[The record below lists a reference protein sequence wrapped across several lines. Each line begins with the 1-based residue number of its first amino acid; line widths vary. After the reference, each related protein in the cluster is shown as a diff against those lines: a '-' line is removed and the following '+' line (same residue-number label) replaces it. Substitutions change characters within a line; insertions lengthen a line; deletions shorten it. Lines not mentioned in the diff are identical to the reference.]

1 MTNLFLLSLIGFISG
16 IFTGFFGVGGG
27 FFLTPTLNILGL
39 QIVYAI
45 GTSFFVL
52 VGNALFGA
60 WRHLRLG
67 NIHLKLGM
75 ILGLTSIG
83 GVELGKRFVLY
94 LDRQNLAGTS
104 IRVTYIIILILISFF
119 MLREYLSRT
128 KTTADNQ
135 EGKGTQGQEK
145 SSLPM
150 RIVSKIGLSPKIT
163 LHESEIGSV
172 SCWVLVA
179 VGVLIGFLSGAL
191 GVGGGFI
198 SLPLLIYA
206 IGVPVIMAVGTSLI
220 IVFLTSSYGAFAYAI
235 TGHVEGITAVV
246 ILVGSLLG
254 LQLGGMAAKAGAE
267 MRIKFLFALLLLCVA
282 VSVLLKQVGMT
293 VLGGYLVVSTACA
306 LCFIIIWPVS
316 RDYFVKILIRNKPKS
331 HS

>member
-1 MTNLFLLSLIGFISG
+1 MTHLFLLFLIGFISG
-16 IFTGFFGVGGG
+16 VFTGFFGVGGG
-27 FFLTPTLNILGL
+27 FFLTPALNILGL

-45 GTSFFVL
+45 GTSFFAL
-52 VGNALFGA
+52 IGKALFGA
-60 WRHLRLG
+60 WKHLRLG
-67 NIHLKLGM
+67 NIHLKLGI
-75 ILGLTSIG
+75 ILGLSSIG

-104 IRVTYIIILILISFF
+104 IRITYIIILILISFF

-128 KTTADNQ
+128 RKTADNQ

-145 SSLPM
+145 SSLAM
-150 RIVSKIGLSPKIT
+150 LIVSKIRLSPKIT

-172 SCWVLVA
+172 SCWVLAA
-179 VGVLIGFLSGAL
+179 VGVLIGFLSGVI

-198 SLPLLIYA
+198 SLPLLIYVVGIPA
-206 IGVPVIMAVGTSLI
+206 IMAVGTSLI

-235 TGHVEGITAVV
+235 TGHVEVITAAV
-246 ILVGSLLG
+246 ILVGSFLG
-254 LQLGGMAAKAGAE
+254 VQIGVMAAKTAVE

-282 VSVLLKQVGMT
+282 VSVLFKQIGMA
-293 VLGGYLVVSTACA
+293 VLGVYLVVSTAFA

-316 RDYFVKILIRNKPKS
+316 RDYFAKILIRKKPKS
-331 HS
+331 QS